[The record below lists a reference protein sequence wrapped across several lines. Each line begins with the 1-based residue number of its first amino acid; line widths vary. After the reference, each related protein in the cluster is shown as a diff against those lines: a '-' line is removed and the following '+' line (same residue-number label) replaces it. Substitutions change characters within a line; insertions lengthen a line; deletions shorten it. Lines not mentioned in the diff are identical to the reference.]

1 MLNESSDAETASTMK
16 LVLLQSGKA
25 IPYPI
30 PQGPTIL
37 GRHPDCGIQL
47 ESNMVSRQH
56 AQVDRNGDTVQIQDL
71 KSGNGVFV
79 NGKRIE
85 AATPWLLTHRDRIK
99 IGPTLFRFEDDEANS
114 SESTIK
120 FNVDMTDDSDVS
132 STIMGSS
139 AAGGY
144 GLLDVRPEAKLK
156 AVLEISRSLAGTV
169 DLQKLLPRILD
180 TLFEIFPQADRG
192 CILLKDDASGQLRPA
207 AQKHRREDDDATV
220 KLSRTILKKVFDD
233 KAGILSAD
241 AANDSRFDASE
252 SISSL
257 TIRSM
262 MCVPMLDLS
271 GQPAGV
277 INIDTQNPV
286 NRFNESDLDLLNA
299 IASQAAL
306 TFESARLMASYMQ
319 KQKQDSEMR
328 IASDVQHALLPSSMP
343 KVKGYEFFASYDA
356 AQAVGGDYY
365 DVIELP
371 DNKVCVSFGDVA
383 GKGVPGALIMSR
395 MSSAVQST
403 MAFTTDVAEAIEAIN
418 KHMCHSMVE
427 GRFVTYL
434 LIVIDLTTN
443 EMTLANAGHMS
454 PLIRC
459 VDGTVEEFDEE
470 TIGIPVGI
478 MEDYPYEVVSR
489 RLNVGETIVLI
500 TDGVDEAM
508 DPDGNLYGK
517 ERVREFVQNNA
528 PKSESMGRT
537 LLADVRKHANGRA
550 QNDDITIMTFGRTEG
565 GGKDT
570 APMMELD
577 KES

>member
-1 MLNESSDAETASTMK
+1 MK

-30 PQGPTIL
+30 PEGQTVI
-37 GRHPDCGIQL
+37 GRHPDCGVQL

-56 AQVDRNGDTVQIQDL
+56 ARVDRNGDNVQIEDL
-71 KSGNGVFV
+71 QSGNGVFV

-85 AATPWLLTHRDRIK
+85 TATPWVLTHGDRVK
-99 IGPTLFRFEDDEANS
+99 IGPTLFRFEDQEALS
-114 SESTIK
+114 AGSTIK

-169 DLQKLLPRILD
+169 DLEKLLPRILD

-192 CILLKDDASGQLRPA
+192 CILLKDEESGQLRPA
-207 AQKHRREDDDATV
+207 AQKHRREEDDATV
-220 KLSRTILKKVFDD
+220 KLSRTILKKVIDE

-262 MCVPMLDLS
+262 MCVPMLDLA
-271 GQPAGV
+271 GEPAGV

-306 TFESARLMASYMQ
+306 TYETARLMASFMQ

-328 IASDVQHALLPSSMP
+328 IASDVQHALLPSAMP
-343 KVKGYEFFASYDA
+343 IIKGYEFFASYDA

-371 DNKVCVSFGDVA
+371 GNKVCVSFGDVA

-395 MSSAVQST
+395 MASAVQST
-403 MAFTTDVAEAIEAIN
+403 MAFTTDVSEAIQAIN

-434 LIVIDLTTN
+434 LIVIDLDTN
-443 EMTLANAGHMS
+443 EMILANAGHMS
-454 PLIRC
+454 PIIRH
-459 VDGTVEEFDEE
+459 VDGTIEEFDEE

-478 MEDYPYEVVSR
+478 MDDYQYELMSR
-489 RLNVGETIVLI
+489 RINVGETVVLI

-508 DPDGNLYGK
+508 DPDGKLYGK
-517 ERVREFVQNNA
+517 ERVREFVRNNA
-528 PKSESMGRT
+528 SQSEAMGRA

-550 QNDDITIMTFGRTEG
+550 QNDDITIMTFTRTEN
-565 GGKDT
+565 GKPD
-570 APMMELD
+570 D
-577 KES
+577 ES